1 MSVHYS
7 NANAMSDADYLKCP
21 CQNCGGSIEFP
32 ASGVGEVINCPH
44 CGEQTKLVSTNSVG
58 KLAIIV
64 GLVLSV
70 LCLATSGIAIYW
82 RTKQK
87 LNPPSLAT
95 QTLAAATIPKA
106 FIELND
112 FQFGGITLKKAD
124 GSGLV
129 YAQGTVTNDTDRQ
142 RFGVK
147 IELDLLNAEDHK
159 IGSASDYLAVLEPHK
174 AWQFNA
180 LLTEPKTVKAK
191 LANIEEQK

>member
-1 MSVHYS
+1 
-7 NANAMSDADYLKCP
+7 MSDADYLKCP
-21 CQNCGGSIEFP
+21 CQNCGGSIAFP
-32 ASGVGEVINCPH
+32 AGGVGEVINCPH
-44 CGEQTKLVSTNSVG
+44 CGEQTKLVSTPSKSVG
-58 KLAIIV
+58 KSAISI
-64 GLVLSV
+64 GLILSL
-70 LCLATSGIAIYW
+70 LCLVTSSMGIYW
-82 RTKQK
+82 RMTQK
-87 LNPPSLAT
+87 LNPPAQAI
-95 QTLAAATIPKA
+95 QTSTTATIPKA

-147 IELDLLNAEDHK
+147 IELDLFNAQDDK

-180 LLTEPKTVKAK
+180 LLTEPKTVRAK